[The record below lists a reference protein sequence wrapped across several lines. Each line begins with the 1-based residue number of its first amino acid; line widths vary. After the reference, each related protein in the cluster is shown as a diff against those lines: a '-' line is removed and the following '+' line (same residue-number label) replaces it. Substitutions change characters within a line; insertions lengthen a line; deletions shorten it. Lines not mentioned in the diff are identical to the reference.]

1 MLFSEDVKCWLDVV
15 DDGNILVNRLKVLEH
30 LLLKCCNDLPSAG
43 FRFSDE
49 TRDGYDGSEMMYFLD
64 ESLAC
69 LIQEY
74 ENQIE
79 KYHAMCTVN
88 NANKPINTLEDN
100 KLQPFKRTM
109 ADQAA

>member
-1 MLFSEDVKCWLDVV
+1 
-15 DDGNILVNRLKVLEH
+15 
-30 LLLKCCNDLPSAG
+30 
-43 FRFSDE
+43 
-49 TRDGYDGSEMMYFLD
+49 MMYFLD

-79 KYHAMCTVN
+79 KYHTMCTLN

>member
-1 MLFSEDVKCWLDVV
+1 
-15 DDGNILVNRLKVLEH
+15 
-30 LLLKCCNDLPSAG
+30 
-43 FRFSDE
+43 
-49 TRDGYDGSEMMYFLD
+49 MMYFLD

-79 KYHAMCTVN
+79 KYHAMCMLD
-88 NANKPINTLEDN
+88 NANKPINTLEDK